1 MIEADVAHPH
11 LDLLAGAAATAG
23 DRERGQHRD
32 ERAASWSE
40 VALSHGIGSS
50 TIRPLVTVFAHCFL
64 LVFGQL
70 AVGGFFA
77 LGQLPFHD
85 IERGFYKSSAAVFL
99 TSGVFISVGE
109 LTLAW
114 RPAPEAGSAGPLEAA
129 LWTIFTLS
137 ACAYV
142 ASLWGDPY
150 CRRAL
155 TYLATLALGTV
166 ALVVSAIGFS
176 PAPACSLETVLYP
189 ASFLVSALLLGST
202 ASGMLLGH
210 WYLID
215 VGMPLAPFL
224 RMWRLYRT
232 SLVLQLVTLALSLA
246 LLSVGGGSAT
256 SSALHDLWSEHRELL
271 WTRLGLGPLPALVI
285 AWMIWRTLQIPQTMA
300 ATGLFYV
307 AVLTSVVGEF
317 LGRFLLYR
325 TSLPL

>member
-1 MIEADVAHPH
+1 M
-11 LDLLAGAAATAG
+11 
-23 DRERGQHRD
+23 R
-32 ERAASWSE
+32 
-40 VALSHGIGSS
+40 
-50 TIRPLVTVFAHCFL
+50 VFAHCFL

-99 TSGVFISVGE
+99 TSALFITVGE
-109 LTLAW
+109 LTLRWNPTGPGDAV
-114 RPAPEAGSAGPLEAA
+114 RPLEVIAW
-129 LWTIFTLS
+129 LVFTL
-137 ACAYV
+137 AAAVYV
-142 ASLWGDPY
+142 WTLWGDPY
-150 CRRAL
+150 RRRAL
-155 TYLATLALGTV
+155 AYLATLASGMV
-166 ALVVSAIGFS
+166 AVVVSALSFS
-176 PAPACSLETVLYP
+176 PAPLWSLETFLYP
-189 ASFLVSALLLGST
+189 ASFLVSSLLLGAT

-232 SLVLQLVTLALSLA
+232 SLVLQLATLSVSVA
-246 LLSVGGGSAT
+246 LLHVAGVTAT
-256 SSALHDLWSEHRELL
+256 SAALRALWTEHRELL
-271 WTRLGLGPLPALVI
+271 WTRLGLGPIPALAI

-307 AVLTSVVGEF
+307 AVLTTVVGEF

-325 TSLPL
+325 TALPF